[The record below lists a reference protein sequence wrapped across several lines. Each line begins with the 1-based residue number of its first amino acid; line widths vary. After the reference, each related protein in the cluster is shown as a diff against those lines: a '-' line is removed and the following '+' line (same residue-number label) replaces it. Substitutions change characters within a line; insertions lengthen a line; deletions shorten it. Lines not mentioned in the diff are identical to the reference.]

1 MSNKKNSNNI
11 KKMKNNNNM
20 NKEKNIKKKEL
31 GSKVQ
36 GLDIPKK
43 DKLKLLLVYPDFLE
57 DGSAKS
63 NGGSYSEGLA
73 SISAVVKQGGHNV
86 ELMHITHK
94 MDEHEFKEKLKTYK
108 DVDLVG
114 FSTRTTAFPYVTE
127 AVKWTKE
134 VNPNYF
140 VFAGGYHPILVPD
153 VFMETPNF
161 DAVCVG
167 EGEYPI
173 LELMD
178 KMKKGEDYTNTLS
191 WYFNIHGEIKKNDVR
206 PLIEN
211 LDDLPFPDID
221 LFDYA
226 NLEST
231 KVNTALIMLSRGCL
245 YSCTY
250 CGNSQFRNIYPN
262 KTKYARFRSPQKS
275 IELIKRVLDKYPN
288 IKFINFRDA
297 IFNMFPK
304 WFDEFIDLYTKEIHL
319 PFTCNLRFDIVT
331 EDTVRRMKEAGCYTI
346 DIGLESGNKEIRQ
359 KYLHRFTT
367 DEQMINCSKWFTK
380 YNFTVLTFNIIGLPY
395 EDIHKALETVKLNA
409 RLKSHQSIP
418 NIFTPYPMTILAKI
432 AEDAGYKYEIN
443 PKKRVF
449 VHMPQFPDHQI
460 LFVADYFRY
469 YVNRYKWA
477 YAKDTKFRHFYEKWL
492 DFWFTGP
499 LTPRRTMVFL
509 AAVKNRSRVLLKS
522 FIINKM
528 PNLYLKLRK
537 IKNRIK

>member
-1 MSNKKNSNNI
+1 MEKENKKKTTS
-11 KKMKNNNNM
+11 
-20 NKEKNIKKKEL
+20 KKKTA
-31 GSKVQ
+31 SKPTNKTV
-36 GLDIPKK
+36 KKANSK
-43 DKLKLLLVYPDFLE
+43 DKLHLLLVYPDFLE

-73 SISAVVKQGGHNV
+73 SISAVVKEGGHKV
-86 ELMHITHK
+86 SLMHLTKYH
-94 MDEHEFKEKLKTYK
+94 DEDDFKERLKTYK

-114 FSTRTTAFPYVTE
+114 FSTRTTAFPYVSKC
-127 AVKWTKE
+127 AKWTKE
-134 VNPNYF
+134 VNKDYF
-140 VFAGGYHPILVPD
+140 VFSGGYHAILVPD
-153 VFMETPNF
+153 AFMEVPEF

-178 KMKKGEDYTNTLS
+178 KMSEGEKYTDTLS
-191 WYFNIHGEIKKNDVR
+191 FYFNENGKIIKNEVR

-211 LDDLPFPDID
+211 LDDLPFPDIN
-221 LFDYA
+221 LFDYK

-231 KVNTALIMLSRGCL
+231 KVDTALIMLSRGCI
-245 YSCTY
+245 YACTY

-262 KTKYARFRSPQKS
+262 KAKYARFRSPEKA
-275 IELIKRVLDKYPN
+275 IELIKRVLTQYPN
-288 IKFINFRDA
+288 IKYINFRDA

-346 DIGLESGNKEIRQ
+346 DIGLESGNREIRQ

-380 YNFTVLTFNIIGLPY
+380 YNITVLTFNIIGLPY

-418 NIFTPYPMTILAKI
+418 NIFTPYPETILRKI
-432 AEDAGYKYEIN
+432 AEDAGYEMEID
-443 PKKRVF
+443 PTKRVF

-460 LFVADYFRY
+460 LFVADFFRY
-469 YVNRYKWA
+469 YVKRYKWCF
-477 YAKDTKFRHFYEKWL
+477 AKDTWFRRMYEKWL

-499 LTPRRTMVFL
+499 LTPRRLMVWMY
-509 AAVKNRSRVLLKS
+509 AIWIKIRVFLKS
-522 FIINKM
+522 FLITKL
-528 PNLYLKLRK
+528 PKVYLKLRR

>member
-1 MSNKKNSNNI
+1 MKNKNKNKNIINEEFNKKS
-11 KKMKNNNNM
+11 
-20 NKEKNIKKKEL
+20 
-31 GSKVQ
+31 
-36 GLDIPKK
+36 
-43 DKLKLLLVYPDFLE
+43 KLKLLLVYPDFLE

-63 NGGSYSEGLA
+63 NGGSYAEGLA
-73 SISAVVKQGGHNV
+73 SISAVVKDGGHDV

-94 MDEHEFKEKLKTYK
+94 YDEEEFKSVLKNFK
-108 DVDLVG
+108 NVDLIG
-114 FSTRTTAFPYVTE
+114 FSTRTTAFSYVCDC
-127 AVKWTKE
+127 AKWVKD
-134 VNPNYF
+134 VYPNMF
-140 VFAGGYHPILVPD
+140 IFGGGYHAILVPD
-153 VFMETPNF
+153 AFLEVPYF
-161 DAVCVG
+161 DGVCVG

-178 KMKKGEDYTNTLS
+178 KMKDGKDYYDTLS
-191 WYFNIHGEIKKNDVR
+191 FYFKNGDKVVKNEIR

-211 LDDLPFPDID
+211 LDELPFPDIH

-231 KVNTALIMLSRGCL
+231 KLDTALIMLSRGCI
-245 YSCTY
+245 YACTY

-262 KTKYARFRSPQKS
+262 KVKYARFRSPKKS
-275 IELIKRVLDKYPN
+275 IELIKRVLDEYPN
-288 IKFINFRDA
+288 IKYINFRDA

-380 YNFTVLTFNIIGLPY
+380 YNITVLTFNIIGLPY

-418 NIFTPYPMTILAKI
+418 NIFTPYPETILAKI
-432 AEDAGYKYEIN
+432 AADAGYKYEID

-460 LFVADYFRY
+460 LFVADFFRY
-469 YVNRYKWA
+469 YVNRYKWCF
-477 YAKDTKFRHFYEKWL
+477 AKDTWFRRFYEKWL

-499 LTPRRTMVFL
+499 LTPRRTMVAL
-509 AAVKNRSRVLLKS
+509 YALKIKLRVGLKS

-528 PNLYLKLRK
+528 PKFYLKLRR